1 MFTSIHITTL
11 SNILIRQEKF
21 QLCQS
26 SGGGVFAVRSAMHGA
41 RNGVGCP
48 DRRD

>member
-26 SGGGVFAVRSAMHGA
+26 SGGVFAVRSAMHGV